1 VLAAA
6 DHAGLEFEEIGIVA
20 VEALGHEAGRAHS
33 TLRPRAIE
41 DAGAYLD
48 GG

>member
-20 VEALGHEAGRAHS
+20 VEALGHGAGRAHS
-33 TLRPRAIE
+33 TRGPRAIE
-41 DAGAYLD
+41 DAAAYFE